1 MTESEHKER
10 LISALA
16 LLAVPGIGRG
26 RYIQLVKKCGSPQK
40 ALEASREKLES
51 VPKMSPALAR
61 AVRNKVDRDAAGVI
75 AAKIIEYGWEALYPN
90 GEEYP
95 QQLLHIDEPPPLL
108 FRVGRAWSPSDKH
121 IAIVGTRHAS
131 GTGRQFA
138 HRLAADLAEAGIVVV
153 SGMAEGID
161 SAAHKGAL
169 SRGGQTVAVWGTP
182 LDEIFPACNQGLAE
196 KIKQAGTIYS
206 EYLPGAP
213 RFKGSFPERN
223 RIISGLCEGVVV
235 VEAGEKSG
243 ALITARYALEQDREL
258 FAVPGSPL
266 AGKSVGCNNLIKEGC
281 RMVTSAQ
288 DIFDELPLLKG
299 EIKARTFSADPDMTE
314 SERSLLHMLSS
325 GPLQIDQMSH
335 GAELSIPE
343 IMELLLALELKGVVQ
358 EFSGKRFGL
367 AG

>member
-1 MTESEHKER
+1 MTNAERKNR

-16 LLAVPGIGRG
+16 LLSVPGIGRG
-26 RYIQLVKKCGSPQK
+26 RFNRLVKSCGSPEE
-40 ALEASREKLES
+40 ALSASQEKLES
-51 VPKMSPALAR
+51 VKGMTPALAR
-61 AVRNKVDRDAAGVI
+61 AVRNKVDHDAAGVT
-75 AAKIIEYGWEALYPN
+75 AAKVIDYGWEVLYPN
-90 GEEYP
+90 SVEYP
-95 QQLLHIDEPPPLL
+95 GQLLHIDEPPPLL
-108 FRVGRAWSPSDKH
+108 FRVGRAWSPSDKL
-121 IAIVGTRHAS
+121 IAIVGTRHCSSA
-131 GTGRQFA
+131 GRRFT
-138 HRLAADLAEAGIVVV
+138 HRLAADLSEAGIVVV

-161 SAAHKGAL
+161 SAAHQGAL
-169 SRGGQTVAVWGTP
+169 SRGRQTVAVWGRP
-182 LDEIFPACNQGLAE
+182 LDVVYPTCNQGLAE
-196 KIKQAGTIYS
+196 KIKQTGTIYS
-206 EYLPGAP
+206 EYPPGAP
-213 RFKGSFPERN
+213 HFKGSFPERN
-223 RIISGLCEGVVV
+223 RVISGISEGVVV

-266 AGKSVGCNNLIKEGC
+266 DGKSVGCNKLIKEGC